1 MLFGIEWKNLLTI
14 IYNVILLVKIIPD
27 FRGRG
32 VGFMAAS
39 LREYPTISGKDAKK
53 FMIKVEKN
61 QYNMQRVVSLKS
73 PNPIKHGR
81 S

>member
-1 MLFGIEWKNLLTI
+1 
-14 IYNVILLVKIIPD
+14 
-27 FRGRG
+27 
-32 VGFMAAS
+32 MAAS